1 MLLGSLI
8 IQGSLMSVARADA
21 SILPLVGG
29 DTGSSSLVA
38 AIDNLVAGY
47 GEKMTESMLYA
58 PSPSA
63 AYSMAYGQG
72 QDILINKNNNYTI
85 RIPQMPGND
94 GTVSAT
100 TSSSGLNQTAIQS
113 LLTASSS
120 TIGTLQQTLN
130 NAVCASANAASS
142 GGGLFG
148 SMGASVSSALN
159 IGGGGSCGYADTA
172 ATFQNYDSNSLL
184 GPVGYPSQASAQI
197 ALNYIQ
203 YAAGLAQP
211 YSADLAQLQ
220 AYNSNNFLPYLTAV
234 RSLNA
239 AQSVGINNLYQIYA
253 DRVRI
258 AGLGGKAGLSSD
270 PNAPASVTEV
280 EQYSASRR
288 VTSMDSANS
297 KGWYTQMETASPAT
311 IEREMLYILAE
322 MRLEMYKNRQALERL
337 IAVNSVM
344 QLQMTNLS
352 SASGLSALPQLK
364 MQVMPPKR
372 SQ

>member
-1 MLLGSLI
+1 
-8 IQGSLMSVARADA
+8 MSVARADA
-21 SILPLVGG
+21 GSNSIVAA
-29 DTGSSSLVA
+29 TKAGSNSVVA

-47 GEKMTESMLYA
+47 GEKMTSSMLYA

-63 AYSMAYGQG
+63 AYGVGYGQG
-72 QDILINKNNNYTI
+72 QNILINNNYTI
-85 RIPQMPGND
+85 RIPQMPSND

-100 TSSSGLNQTAIQS
+100 ASGSGLDKTAIQN
-113 LLTASSS
+113 LLTASST
-120 TIGTLQQTLN
+120 TIGSLQQTLN
-130 NAVCASANAASS
+130 NAVCASANTAASS
-142 GGGLFG
+142 SAGTGGGLFG
-148 SMGASVSSALN
+148 SIGSSIGAALN
-159 IGGGGSCGYADTA
+159 IGGVSCGYVDTV

-184 GPVGYPSQASAQI
+184 GPAGYPSQASAQV

-203 YAAGLAQP
+203 FASGLAQP
-211 YSADLAQLQ
+211 FSADLAQLQ
-220 AYNSNNFLPYLTAV
+220 TYNSNNFLPYLTAV

-258 AGLGGKAGLSSD
+258 AGLGGKVGLSSD
-270 PNAPASVTEV
+270 PNASASVTEV
-280 EQYSASRR
+280 DQFSASRR
-288 VTSMDSANS
+288 VTSMDSANTRS
-297 KGWYTQMETASPAT
+297 WYAQMETASPAT

-337 IAVNSVM
+337 IAVTSVM

-352 SASGLSALPQLK
+352 SASGLSGLPQLK
-364 MQVMPPKR
+364 MQVMPPRR